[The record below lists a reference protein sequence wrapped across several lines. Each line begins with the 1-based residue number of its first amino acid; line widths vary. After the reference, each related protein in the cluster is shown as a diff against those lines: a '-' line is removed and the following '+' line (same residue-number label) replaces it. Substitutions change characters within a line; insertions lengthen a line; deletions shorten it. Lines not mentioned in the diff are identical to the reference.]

1 MENLL
6 AEINKKVRD
15 SKPNIDKAN
24 LYAVWVENKTLQIFI
39 RSQGCRFSKMGMCTM
54 CDYGVS
60 DRNLTF
66 NETAIAMNYIIKKL
80 TPDIHSIGLGALG
93 SFFDTFEVP
102 DENRKYI
109 LKTIACLNIQD
120 ITIETYYTTVTPE
133 IMKEA
138 REILSKKDLS
148 IEMGLESVD
157 EYVQQHCLNKIIHL
171 PTLLDKINLVH
182 QYGCGVILNVLFGA
196 PFLSLEQQIQDS
208 LNSVIWGFTHGADL
222 ITLFPVNIKP
232 YTLLRE
238 LFQAGYYEPVSQ
250 WGFLML
256 LNEIPEEYLNRI
268 SFSWYGNRE
277 SNYAEEGLE
286 HIMPRA
292 CGECNGKI
300 IDFYEKFLELPS
312 ARERKKLIQEMLKT
326 SFSCSCREE
335 EIERRK
341 KDTYHTAL
349 KEEALQYLGK
359 KYHVL

>member
-1 MENLL
+1 MENILT
-6 AEINKKVRD
+6 EINKRVRD
-15 SKPNIDKAN
+15 NKPNIDKAN
-24 LYAVWVENKTLQIFI
+24 LYAVWIENRTLQIFI
-39 RSQGCRFSKMGMCTM
+39 RSQGCRFSKLGMCTM

-60 DRNLTF
+60 DRNLTL
-66 NETAIAMNYIIKKL
+66 NETGIAMNYIIKKL
-80 TPDIHSIGLGALG
+80 TPEIHSIGLGALG
-93 SFFDTFEVP
+93 SFFDPYEVP
-102 DENRKYI
+102 DENRRFI
-109 LKTIACLNIQD
+109 LKTISRLKIKD

-133 IMKEA
+133 IMEETRK
-138 REILSKKDLS
+138 ILMDKDLS

-208 LNSVIWGFTHGADL
+208 LKSVIWGFEHGADL

-232 YTLLRE
+232 YTFLRE
-238 LFQAGYYEPVSQ
+238 LFQAGYYMPVSQ

-256 LNEIPEEYLNRI
+256 LDEIPEEYLNRI
-268 SFSWYGNRE
+268 AFSWYGNRE

-292 CGECNGKI
+292 CEKCNGKI
-300 IDFYEKFLELPS
+300 IAFYEKFLELSS
-312 ARERKKLIQEMLKT
+312 AKERKRLIQEMFAA
-326 SFSCSCREE
+326 SFSCTCREE
-335 EIERRK
+335 EMAERK
-341 KDTYHTAL
+341 KDTHHPAL
-349 KEEALQYLGK
+349 EEEALQYLGK